1 MDSLPSLDLKDALGR
16 LWEMVWIELRQ
27 MGKFMREEGGMEL
40 GMEMKKNCLVGLERL
55 HLPSLQKAGGKN

>member
-1 MDSLPSLDLKDALGR
+1 
-16 LWEMVWIELRQ
+16 MVWIELRQ

-40 GMEMKKNCLVGLERL
+40 GMEMKNCLVGLERL